1 MIVLK
6 REKVERNWQRK
17 REKERHTHPI
27 ASGGGEDVVEAGVNK
42 VEADGVQGAFPFLQA
57 VGDLILSSLLSRH
70 QISHHRLRPDTSCPR
85 GRCLRRS
92 RCLERHRHSLLLQLL
107 KLQLSL
113 YSTKFFPDNFL
124 HQTSLDKKKIIKLFS
139 CPHRPSR
146 HASPRLRVHPA
157 IASSGPVVSH
167 SFPSAH
173 EGILYSYCT
182 WVYTVFVMYMKVCGI
197 RIISPSREGD
207 SWHSSRTIH
216 PRYCGWS
223 GSNKRSPPMGLRAD
237 SFKCDVTRLIR
248 GLWLYFWNQIVLK

>member
-124 HQTSLDKKKIIKLFS
+124 HQTSLDKKKNHQTFFLS
-139 CPHRPSR
+139 
-146 HASPRLRVHPA
+146 
-157 IASSGPVVSH
+157 ASSEQAC
-167 SFPSAH
+167 FPSA
-173 EGILYSYCT
+173 SC
-182 WVYTVFVMYMKVCGI
+182 
-197 RIISPSREGD
+197 
-207 SWHSSRTIH
+207 SSRNRFFGT
-216 PRYCGWS
+216 G
-223 GSNKRSPPMGLRAD
+223 
-237 SFKCDVTRLIR
+237 RLA
-248 GLWLYFWNQIVLK
+248 FFP